1 MLNPEIAYLLGM
13 IVGKGQIIRDNKE
26 TKILI
31 DIPHKNLVIEGE
43 NTQQSIKSS
52 LLDIV
57 GRLKPLIGTDLE
69 WDTTKQNRAHISF
82 SKPNGDYLIRTI
94 NTYLKNYTSWRDFR
108 IPKEIFS
115 TTTDN
120 KKEFLRGLA
129 DVTAHIRKSN
139 KAWSN
144 YENRVYIEIMANWGL
159 CIDIS
164 NLLKELDV
172 PVQTIRFAHPNIV
185 DPNLKKY
192 KEGLKEFWNKEHQI
206 KIWAE
211 EFEKIGFNIDHKNKL
226 LKKFAE
232 LNRNNWE
239 EASKKSK
246 KNKDAPISKRHHRF
260 YWETKEKKQKL
271 KPKHPEENSAKLP
284 QKVRKHYNSWKDI
297 AKELGYHE

>member
-13 IVGKGQIIRDNKE
+13 IAGKGQIIRGNRE
-26 TKILI
+26 TEIII

-57 GRLKPLIGTDLE
+57 GRLKPLVGVDME
-69 WDTTKQNRAHISF
+69 WDTSKPNVAHVSF
-82 SKPNGDYLIRTI
+82 SKSNGDYLTRTI
-94 NTYLKNYTSWRDFR
+94 NTYLKSYTTWRDFR

-115 TTTDN
+115 ATTDN
-120 KKEFLRGLA
+120 KKEFLRGIA

-139 KAWSN
+139 IAWKD
-144 YENRVYIEIMANWGL
+144 YENRVYVEIMVNWDL
-159 CIDIS
+159 CIDIA

-192 KEGLKEFWNKEHQI
+192 NEGSKEFWNKEHQI

-211 EFEKIGFNIDHKNKL
+211 EFEKIGFNIEHKNKL
-226 LKKFAE
+226 LKKFAD
-232 LNRNNWE
+232 LNRKNWKE
-239 EASKKSK
+239 YAENSKKY
-246 KNKDAPISKRHHRF
+246 KDKPISDAHHKF
-260 YWETKEKKQKL
+260 YWETKEIDKKKQ
-271 KPKHPEENSAKLP
+271 KHPEENSLKLP
-284 QKVRKHYNSWKDI
+284 SKVRKHYDNWKDMS
-297 AKELGYHE
+297 KELGYDE